1 MKFMMQR
8 KPVTILTGR
17 QLTVFIFDDCI
28 TSYPE
33 LSDLNST
40 FMVSWVHG

>member
-8 KPVTILTGR
+8 KPVTIQTGR
-17 QLTVFIFDDCI
+17 LTVFISDDCI